1 MEWLRCGGAAVEQ
14 TDRSGDVP
22 VGTKGD
28 SADSA
33 SALGYH
39 VGLDTMVDGKTVSD
53 WDIITGWDSC
63 GCVFVYTRA
72 AWAFHGL
79 HGRK

>member
-1 MEWLRCGGAAVEQ
+1 M
-14 TDRSGDVP
+14 
-22 VGTKGD
+22 GTKDD

-53 WDIITGWDSC
+53 GDIITGWDSC
-63 GCVFVYTRA
+63 GCVFVYTSCMGRCR
-72 AWAFHGL
+72 AFHGL